1 MALATDRIG
10 RGTSHAG
17 NRGER
22 LLALTNDALH
32 LIILIPTPIGTIVNI
47 AQWERQLLVIIRVRN
62 LTMSRI
68 GARVSHAIRYRP
80 II

>member
-47 AQWERQLLVIIRVRN
+47 AQ
-62 LTMSRI
+62 
-68 GARVSHAIRYRP
+68 
-80 II
+80 